1 MSRYT
6 IHTGDCREVLRD
18 YPDNHFDSIVSDPP
32 YGLTFMGKGWDKGV
46 PGEEFWR
53 EILRVAKPGAHLLA
67 FGGTRTF
74 HRLICAI
81 EDAGWEIRDCVM
93 WVYGSGFPK
102 SHDVGKA
109 IDRETGAEREVVST
123 LPAGS
128 GPLKRG
134 HVNSGGGGGM
144 SIGTERSPEI
154 KVTAPATDEAK
165 QWQGWGTAL
174 KPAWEPIIVARKP
187 LAGTVAATVLQYGT
201 GALNIDGCRIEAEG
215 NGRPARVIDPKE
227 TQNNT
232 YAGRM
237 NGSLAGGSMAVG
249 TTTQGRWPSNLITD
263 GSDEV
268 VAGFPH
274 TTSGAVRA
282 GTIAGA
288 DAQRGVYGS
297 FSGYAM
303 PQIEA
308 SNGSAARFFYCAKAS
323 VKDREEG
330 LDDLPYGTLAYS
342 GGAQGAEIRGEDT
355 YTEGQGIGLN
365 NLKQRKNTHPTV
377 KPTDLM
383 RYCVRL
389 VTQPGG
395 LVLDPFCGSGSTGK
409 AAMLEGA
416 RFVGIDL
423 DANHTRIAEA
433 RCEHAAPKE
442 SDKPLTDA
450 PAVCNEQLPLF
461 DAQ

>member
-1 MSRYT
+1 VSRYT

-18 YPDNHFDSIVSDPP
+18 YPDNHFDSIVTDPP

-74 HRLICAI
+74 HRLTCAI

-123 LPAGS
+123 APAGS

-134 HVNSGGGGGM
+134 PVNSGGGGGM

-187 LAGTVAATVLQYGT
+187 LDGTVAATVLKYGT
-201 GALNIDGCRIEAEG
+201 GALNIDGCR
-215 NGRPARVIDPKE
+215 V
-227 TQNNT
+227 
-232 YAGRM
+232 
-237 NGSLAGGSMAVG
+237 GG
-249 TTTQGRWPSNLITD
+249 TEGRWPANLTTD

-268 VAGFPH
+268 VAGFPDSNG
-274 TTSGAVRA
+274 SGPSRTLKRNSGNRNGDWGMNASQTDSVELPDA
-282 GTIAGA
+282 G
-288 DAQRGVYGS
+288 S
-297 FSGYAM
+297 
-303 PQIEA
+303 
-308 SNGSAARFFYCAKAS
+308 GSAARFFYCAKAS
-323 VKDREEG
+323 VTDREEG

-342 GGAQGAEIRGEDT
+342 GGAQGAEGRGEDA
-355 YTEGQGIGLN
+355 YTEGQGRGLN
-365 NLKQRKNTHPTV
+365 NLKRRKNTHPTV

-423 DANHTRIAEA
+423 DPNHTRIAEA

-461 DAQ
+461 DAE